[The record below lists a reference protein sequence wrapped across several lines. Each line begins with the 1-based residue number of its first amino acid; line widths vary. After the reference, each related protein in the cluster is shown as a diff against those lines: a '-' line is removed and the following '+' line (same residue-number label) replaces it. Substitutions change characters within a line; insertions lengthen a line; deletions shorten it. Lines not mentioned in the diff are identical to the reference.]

1 MVADTQASASATI
14 NTASLTGVIERRVTV
29 ASGMTV
35 TPTAGVTLGVTE
47 VVTMISSVLR
57 RCSRPPAAPSAGE
70 RPHPVPAPVAPE
82 LRRAS
87 RHTSIRLRAQPIQR
101 LAVIEC
107 AARSSFGHDEYFSST
122 IGRRNHRRLSL
133 GRSDGNEG

>member
-1 MVADTQASASATI
+1 MEMVADTQASASATI

-57 RCSRPPAAPSAGE
+57 RM
-70 RPHPVPAPVAPE
+70 
-82 LRRAS
+82 
-87 RHTSIRLRAQPIQR
+87 
-101 LAVIEC
+101 
-107 AARSSFGHDEYFSST
+107 
-122 IGRRNHRRLSL
+122 
-133 GRSDGNEG
+133 